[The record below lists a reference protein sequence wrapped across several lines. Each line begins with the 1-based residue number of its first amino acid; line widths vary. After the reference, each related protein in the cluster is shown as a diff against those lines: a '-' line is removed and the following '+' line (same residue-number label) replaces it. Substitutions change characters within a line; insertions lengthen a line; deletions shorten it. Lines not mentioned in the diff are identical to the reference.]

1 MKSKRDVK
9 LLKYIS
15 LLGLFV
21 DNVNNDVVVF
31 NHEFY
36 FDILQKNKK
45 KNYIITDSSNLQ
57 NRRIL
62 FRSTNIFS

>member
-45 KNYIITDSSNLQ
+45 KNT
-57 NRRIL
+57 
-62 FRSTNIFS
+62 